1 MSTEQNG
8 IVILAFG
15 PQPMEFLGKA
25 AKTCGQ
31 AAVICPDAARMA
43 GANFAVGPRPLLDA
57 LRKRLE
63 AGSLQAVTS
72 ASPGLSANAAQW
84 LANGERG
91 MSSEALFFR
100 LTGMDGSGFDRTA
113 HPYDPDDFR
122 RCRLMLEA
130 CPELLIKLQ
139 DAADLSPQWAAL
151 IDCWATLYETMDA
164 ETPNWRSP
172 HGDGQFAHK
181 TYSLI
186 KQAIGRE

>member
-1 MSTEQNG
+1 MSAG
-8 IVILAFG
+8 VVMLGFG
-15 PQPMEFLGKA
+15 PQPIRFLSDATKVCGKD
-25 AKTCGQ
+25 
-31 AAVICPDAARMA
+31 AVMDPDVARMA
-43 GANFAVGPRPLLDA
+43 GANIAVGPRAALED

-63 AGSLQAVTS
+63 AGALQAVTS

-91 MSSEALFFR
+91 MSSEALFSR
-100 LTGMDGSGFDRTA
+100 LSGVDCSEFDRTA

-130 CPELLIKLQ
+130 CPELADNLHH
-139 DAADLSPQWAAL
+139 ATDLSPQWAAL
-151 IDCWATLYETMDA
+151 IGSWLTLCETMDA

-172 HGDGQFAHK
+172 HGDGQFANK